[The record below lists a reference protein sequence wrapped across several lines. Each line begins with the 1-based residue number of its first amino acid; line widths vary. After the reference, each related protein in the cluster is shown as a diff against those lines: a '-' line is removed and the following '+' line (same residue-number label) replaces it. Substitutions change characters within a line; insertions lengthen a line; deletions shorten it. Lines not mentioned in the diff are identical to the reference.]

1 MQKVKAMM
9 SNLYDR
15 VYAVIN
21 SNEMIYDSNEFQI
34 QMYMKNKWRDAF
46 VAAREAEGE
55 EFDDAFPPPVP
66 IVADLAEDQVNDH
79 DKFISDFKDV
89 IRYLSRGG
97 QIQNGKLV

>member
-1 MQKVKAMM
+1 M
-9 SNLYDR
+9 SDLHDR

-21 SNEMIYDSNEFQI
+21 SNAMIYDSNEFEI
-34 QMYMKNKWRDAF
+34 QLHMKNKWRDAF
-46 VAAREAEGE
+46 VAAAKAEGG
-55 EFDDAFPPPVP
+55 EFDDAFPPAVP
-66 IVADLAEDQVNDH
+66 IVAAFAEEAVADH